1 MIQLI
6 CIDTVGRVSDHG
18 AFDWSTSRWPHRCCE
33 KFQDFGSLMA
43 THFNV
48 LSQEAG
54 FFAAMG
60 FVPYFSCFLL
70 WMKVAFWVILRTVQK
85 SSKKN
90 PKSLLTLVEK
100 TAHAARDIRRK
111 TSAGTCCRTKNL
123 KKNVRQATSHLKLGI
138 RQLRDQLRLLDDTD
152 TGEENLPWN

>member
-6 CIDTVGRVSDHG
+6 CIDTVWKVSDHG

-33 KFQDFGSLMA
+33 KFQDLAPWWPRISMSWAKRRGYCSHGICSIRFL
-43 THFNV
+43 
-48 LSQEAG
+48 
-54 FFAAMG
+54 FFALNEG
-60 FVPYFSCFLL
+60 CFLGYTEDCSEII
-70 WMKVAFWVILRTVQK
+70 KEK
-85 SSKKN
+85 S
-90 PKSLLTLVEK
+90 KSLLTLVEK